1 MTDLYLIAHRVRG
14 EPAFDVA
21 QRIHCPECNP
31 HGDQWKGCH
40 ECDGRGIWWIIP
52 TSGHRAYPYWH
63 SKLTDIGGC
72 DCCGHGGFYHDSGI
86 LEAMPDELQ
95 DHYLTQAEPTRS
107 LTDLL
112 NLRPKPV
119 APILRR
125 I

>member
-1 MTDLYLIAHRVRG
+1 MTDLYLIAHCVRG

-21 QRIHCPECNP
+21 QRIECPECSAM
-31 HGDQWKGCH
+31 GCL
-40 ECDGRGIWWIIP
+40 ECDDLGYWWIVG
-52 TSGHRAYPYWH
+52 TSGHRAYPYYETP
-63 SKLTDIGGC
+63 LNQCVDMYYMDGDINKP
-72 DCCGHGGFYHDSGI
+72 
-86 LEAMPDELQ
+86 MVPPDGLQ
-95 DHYLTQAEPTRS
+95 DHYITQAAPTRS